1 MFPTETDVL
10 IVGAGP
16 TGLALAISLRQ
27 AGLAP
32 LVVDRLPAG
41 LNASRAAVIHA
52 HTLDVLDTI
61 GVADTL
67 AARGLKLPAFSIRER
82 DRALVTLPFDRLP
95 TAHPYLLMIPQ
106 DATEAAL
113 AERFAAL
120 GGTVRRGVTA
130 TGFARDG
137 ECVRAT
143 LAGPDGER
151 TVRVRHVVGADG
163 MHSAVRDAAGIA
175 FEGVAF
181 DESFVLADV
190 AMEWPPGP
198 REVALFFAPD
208 GLLVVAP
215 LPDGSYRLVAPVAEA
230 PEHPDAADMQAL
242 LDARG
247 PEARPGR
254 IERVVWSS
262 RFRVHHRLAAS
273 YRAGPYTLVGD
284 AAHVHSPAGGQGM
297 NCGLVDACV
306 LGRLLAD
313 VLQGKRPHADLDL
326 YEKLRRP
333 AAARVLA
340 LSGRLTKVATIDG
353 AFARAARNVALSAAF
368 GLAPVR
374 RKLTMELSGLARA
387 ELARLPK
394 AA

>member
-1 MFPTETDVL
+1 MIPSETDIL

-61 GVADTL
+61 GVADAL
-67 AARGLKLPAFSIRER
+67 AARGLKLPAFSIREH
-82 DRALVTLPFDRLP
+82 DRALVTLPFDTLP
-95 TAHPYLLMIPQ
+95 GAHPYLLMIPQ

-113 AERFAAL
+113 AARFAAL
-120 GGTVRRGVTA
+120 GGTVRRGTTA
-130 TGFARDG
+130 TGFAREGDL
-137 ECVRAT
+137 VRVT
-143 LAGPDGER
+143 LATPDGER
-151 TVRVRHVVGADG
+151 SLRARHVVGADG
-163 MHSAVRDAAGIA
+163 MHSAVRAAAGIA
-175 FEGVAF
+175 FDGVAL

-190 AMEWPPGP
+190 RMDWPPGA
-198 REVALFFAPD
+198 REVALFFSPD

-215 LPDGSYRLVAPVAEA
+215 LPDGSYRLVAPVANA
-230 PEHPDAADMQAL
+230 PERPDETFMQAL

-254 IERVVWSS
+254 IDRVVWGS
-262 RFRVHHRLAAS
+262 RFRVHHRLASA
-273 YRAGPYTLVGD
+273 YRAGPYALVGD

-297 NCGLVDACV
+297 NCGLVDACM

-313 VLQGKRPHADLDL
+313 VLQGKRPEADLAL

-340 LSGRLTKVATIDG
+340 LAGRLTSVATIDG
-353 AFARAARNVALSAAF
+353 AFARGARNALLSAAF

-374 RKLTMELSGLARA
+374 RRLTMELSGLARA
-387 ELARLPK
+387 ELARLPE